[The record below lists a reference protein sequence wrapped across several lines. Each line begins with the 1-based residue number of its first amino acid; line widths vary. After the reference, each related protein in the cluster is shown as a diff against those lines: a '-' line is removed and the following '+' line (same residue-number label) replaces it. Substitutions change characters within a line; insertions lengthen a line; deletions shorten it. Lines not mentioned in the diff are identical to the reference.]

1 MLQKTNLQKV
11 IASISVSVF
20 IAATIFLFLPFTVYK
35 GNINEFAVPFT
46 SMLSIFLF
54 PALIFIFLLI
64 GMGFLFPKELH
75 RRYISILFI
84 LAILSWFQGNILV
97 WKYGLFDGRGI
108 DWTISTWRGWV
119 DGTLWIVLLVTAYV
133 FYRKIY
139 KIARFASIAL
149 LSFQIILL
157 AFTSFQQP
165 EIWKMKSEGSRKV
178 PDAIFEFSSKQNV
191 IHIILD
197 AFQSDIFQEIIDED
211 INYNKKLEGFTF
223 FKEAMSSFPYTFLS
237 IPAILSGQTYKND
250 IPMRD
255 FVNSLLN
262 GKTIPNALYDNDYN
276 VDLVH
281 FLRLFKTGRYSS
293 SYYVDD
299 YEGNS
304 QMYELRQ
311 ATMMLD
317 LVLFRCAPHF
327 LKKIIYNQQSWMIQ
341 PIFFQGDFIQ
351 LRPFVHLE
359 FLRHI
364 TENIKVNKRRPV
376 YKFIHLMAS
385 HIPLVMNEDCTYAGK
400 ALPYNRE
407 NIKIQSR
414 CTLDRLIEAL
424 ERIRS
429 LGIYDSSLI
438 IVHGDHGNKI
448 AGKNRISEQQL
459 GGVNL
464 EKLIGV
470 ASTLMLIK
478 LPHSNGPL
486 RTSSAQVM
494 LTDIPA
500 TISSVLNLKETFPGQ
515 SVFEIDSSR
524 DRERRFYNHEWNQN
538 TWRNSYFD
546 KFTEYIIQGSV
557 FEKDSWRLGNTDYAR
572 TLKVEKIDFGG
583 KRISFYL
590 DKGWGGNEKSNDG
603 TTFNWALGKS
613 ASVFIP
619 IPKNEAVQLTA
630 NVKTFLKSQKIVVK
644 VDGHEIGS
652 WELSPSSIW
661 EKHSLVIRPDEH
673 RPDLSVVEF
682 LFSQQLKEGGKRQ
695 LAVLFESITLGKP

>member
-1 MLQKTNLQKV
+1 
-11 IASISVSVF
+11 
-20 IAATIFLFLPFTVYK
+20 
-35 GNINEFAVPFT
+35 
-46 SMLSIFLF
+46 
-54 PALIFIFLLI
+54 
-64 GMGFLFPKELH
+64 MGFLFPKELH

-84 LAILSWFQGNILV
+84 LAILSWFQGNILI
-97 WKYGLFDGRGI
+97 WKYGLFDGLGI

-119 DGTLWIVLLVTAYV
+119 DGTLWIVLLVTAYI

-139 KIARFASIAL
+139 KIVVFASIAL

-197 AFQSDIFQEIIDED
+197 AFESDIFQEIIDED
-211 INYNKKLEGFTF
+211 INYNNKLEGFTF
-223 FKEAMSSFPYTFLS
+223 FKEAMSPFPFTILS

-250 IPMRD
+250 IPWRD
-255 FVNSLLN
+255 FIKSVLN
-262 GKTIPNALYDNDYN
+262 GKTIPNVLYDNDYN
-276 VDLVH
+276 VDLLH
-281 FLRLFKTGRYSS
+281 FLKLYDTGRFSN
-293 SYYVDD
+293 SYYVDG

-304 QMYELRQ
+304 QRYELRQ

-317 LVLFRCAPHF
+317 LVSFRCVPHF
-327 LKKIIYNQQSWMIQ
+327 LKKIIYNQQSWMFQ
-341 PIFFQGDFIQ
+341 PLFFQGDFIQ
-351 LRPFVHLE
+351 LRPFNHLD
-359 FLRHI
+359 FLKHL

-385 HIPLVMNEDCTYAGK
+385 HPPLVMNKDCSYAGK

-407 NIKIQSR
+407 NVKIQSR
-414 CTLDRLIEAL
+414 CTIDCLIEAL
-424 ERIRS
+424 EKLRS
-429 LGIYDSSLI
+429 QGIYDSSLI

-448 AGKNRISEQQL
+448 AMNNSKSEQKID
-459 GGVNL
+459 GVNF
-464 EKLIGV
+464 EKPIGV
-470 ASTLMLIK
+470 ASPLMLIK

-486 RTSSAQVM
+486 RTSSAQVII
-494 LTDIPA
+494 TDIPA
-500 TISSVLNLKETFPGQ
+500 TISSVLNLKETFPGR

-524 DRERRFYNHEWNQN
+524 DRERRFYDHDWGQN

-557 FEKDSWRLGNTDYAR
+557 LERDSWRLGAKDYAR

-583 KRISFYL
+583 ERISFYL
-590 DKGWGGNEKSNDG
+590 DKGWGSNEKSNDG
-603 TTFNWALGKS
+603 ITFNRAIGKS

-630 NVKTFLKSQKIVVK
+630 NVKTFLKSQQIDVK
-644 VDGHEIGS
+644 VDGREIES

-682 LFSQQLKEGGKRQ
+682 TFSQHKVPNEKGDLRACE
-695 LAVLFESITLGKP
+695 VLFESITLAKP